1 MKKQYKA
8 LFFDLDRTLLDFS
21 ASEKKGLHTIFAAH
35 HIPFT
40 DEMLSY
46 YLQENEKLWSAYE
59 KGEIAKDTIF
69 QKRFPKLVSHFG
81 LCLDGLKL
89 EAAYRKTLENG
100 FDMIDGALELVQ
112 TLYKKYE
119 LYVVTNGLQST
130 QYKRLHATGLAP
142 YFQKVFVSEEIGY
155 QKPNKSYFDYCFHA
169 LPHLSPKDVLI
180 IGDSLS
186 SDILGGNLYGIDTCL
201 MNAEHLPNNTNIL
214 PLYEIHH
221 LFELYDILA

>member
-21 ASEKKGLHTIFAAH
+21 ASEKKGLQAIFAAH
-35 HIPFT
+35 NMPFT
-40 DEMLSY
+40 SEMLSY
-46 YLQENEKLWSAYE
+46 YLQENKKLWSAYE
-59 KGEIAKDTIF
+59 KGEITKDTIF
-69 QKRFPKLVSHFG
+69 QKRFPKLVSHFE
-81 LCLDGLKL
+81 LCLDGLEL

-112 TLYKKYE
+112 TLSKTYE

-142 YFQKVFVSEEIGY
+142 YFKKVFVSEEIGY
-155 QKPNKSYFDYCFHA
+155 QKPNKAYFDYCFDT

-201 MNAEHLPNNTNIL
+201 MNAEYLPNDTDIL
-214 PLYEIHH
+214 PMYEIHH